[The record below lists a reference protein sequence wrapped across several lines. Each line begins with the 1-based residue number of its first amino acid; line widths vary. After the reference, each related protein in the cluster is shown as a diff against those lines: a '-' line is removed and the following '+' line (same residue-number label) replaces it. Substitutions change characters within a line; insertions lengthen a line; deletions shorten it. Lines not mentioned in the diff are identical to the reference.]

1 MKLVFY
7 VRNTAPGLMAVPFLC
22 VLLIIISFLSCAT
35 EPVRDGQKKGLAVW
49 DMEDLSP
56 AGSRLDIGELLS
68 ARVIEVM
75 KNRGDYTVVE
85 RERLV
90 RVLEE
95 LHIGSSMLADEQTR
109 LRVGKFVGARFM
121 VFGGYL
127 VVGGKMRL
135 DVRLVEVETG
145 KVLKAVQKT
154 ALSNDISGW
163 LEAAGKAAVEL

>member
-1 MKLVFY
+1 MRLLTDG
-7 VRNTAPGLMAVPFLC
+7 RNTVPGSMAVTFLC
-22 VLLIIISFLSCAT
+22 ILLIIISLSSCAT
-35 EPVRDGQKKGLAVW
+35 EPVRDDQRKGLAVW
-49 DMEDLSP
+49 DIEDVSP

-68 ARVIEVM
+68 ARVVEVM

-95 LHIGSSMLADEQTR
+95 LRIGSSSLTDEQTR
-109 LRVGKFVGARFM
+109 LRVGKIVGARFM

-135 DVRLVEVETG
+135 DLRLVEVETG

-163 LEAAGKAAVEL
+163 LDAVGKAAAEL

>member
-1 MKLVFY
+1 
-7 VRNTAPGLMAVPFLC
+7 MAVPLLS
-22 VLLIIISFLSCAT
+22 VLLIIISLSSCAT
-35 EPVRDGQKKGLAVW
+35 EPVRDEQKKGLAVW
-49 DMEDLSP
+49 DLEDLSP
-56 AGSRLDIGELLS
+56 APSRLDIGELLS
-68 ARVIEVM
+68 ARVVEVM

-95 LHIGSSMLADEQTR
+95 LGLGSSWLADEQTR
-109 LRVGKFVGARFM
+109 LRVGKIVGARFM

-135 DVRLVEVETG
+135 DLRLVEVETG

-163 LEAAGKAAVEL
+163 LDAAGKAAAEL